1 MTDKLPLHAHPDG
14 KQPHDTDNLQQ
25 RLKAASLDRDAIPD
39 DIDEFRNQ
47 LARRILMFIN
57 AWHGCPEPLCRRHQ
71 GCMAPSGP
79 CTNLPPVSA
88 EEMERDWPQARAEI
102 YTALQER
109 LAAHREAAT

>member
-1 MTDKLPLHAHPDG
+1 MKPSLRTKLDSLA
-14 KQPHDTDNLQQ
+14 K
-25 RLKAASLDRDAIPD
+25 RLEELNRLLSAENAARDM
-39 DIDEFRNQ
+39 DEFRNQ

-57 AWHGCPEPLCRRHQ
+57 AWHGCPEPPCRRHQ
-71 GCMAPSGP
+71 GCMAPSGQ